1 VREPEFLDDTPPP
14 DADDADRERARED
27 IDRGFST
34 FGGELTMSRARFVP
48 LARHRP
54 TRTDSAPEGSSSW
67 EVVAC
72 RPQLIVTVFR
82 PGDDDEDEEEESDV
96 PL

>member
-54 TRTDSAPEGSSSW
+54 TRTDSAPPEEGSSW
-67 EVVAC
+67 EG
-72 RPQLIVTVFR
+72 QLIVTVFR
-82 PGDDDEDEEEESDV
+82 PGDIDDDEEEESDV